1 MAPRTLSGAGVPML
15 VAVPS
20 RGTITA
26 TAPIDAYIVDL
37 GRVLSGPRRKKADLL
52 AEARDGLQD
61 ATEALEAGG
70 LTRWEAEQQAV
81 ADFGELAEVVPG
93 YRAEL
98 GYAQG
103 RRTAVLLC
111 LVMLAQPVIWREG
124 AWPWNQHVDGHG
136 PLSVFLNQL
145 VELAGILSII
155 GALLAMVACGAGVR
169 FPAVRDRATKV
180 TGIFTLLSCALVGV
194 TAIWLGLSGPSP
206 SLGPGNPG
214 NMVWVTSFVLA
225 PLGLVSFSARR
236 CLRLV

>member
-1 MAPRTLSGAGVPML
+1 VVT
-15 VAVPS
+15 VPS

-26 TAPIDAYIVDL
+26 TAPVDAYIVGL
-37 GRVLSGPRRKKADLL
+37 GRALSGPRRKKADLL
-52 AEARDGLQD
+52 AEARDGLED
-61 ATEALEAGG
+61 ATEALEADG
-70 LTRWEAEQQAV
+70 LTRWEAERQAV

-111 LVMLAQPVIWREG
+111 VVMLAQPVIWHEG
-124 AWPWNQHVDGHG
+124 SWPWNQHEDGSE
-136 PLSVFLNQL
+136 PVTVFLNQL
-145 VELAGILSII
+145 VELAGVLSII
-155 GALLAMVACGAGVR
+155 GAALAIVACGAGIR
-169 FPAVRDRATKV
+169 FPAVRDRATRV

-194 TAIWLGLSGPSP
+194 TAVCMGLWGPP
-206 SLGPGNPG
+206 SSTCLG

-236 CLRLV
+236 CLRLA